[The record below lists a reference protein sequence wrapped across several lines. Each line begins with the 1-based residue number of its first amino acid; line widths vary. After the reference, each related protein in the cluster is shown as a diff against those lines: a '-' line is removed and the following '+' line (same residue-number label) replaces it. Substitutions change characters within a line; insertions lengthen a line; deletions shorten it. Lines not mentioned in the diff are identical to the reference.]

1 MPTPA
6 DMPHRPE
13 TRLYLVTPPI
23 APPEFPQLLD
33 EVIAAGDVASVLIF
47 GDARDPRAYQ
57 SLARPLVSLVQARG
71 AAALLRGD
79 TQLVGRTGAD
89 GFHADADH
97 AALEAALGDLKP
109 DRIVGA
115 GNLRSRHDA
124 MTAGEAG
131 ADYVFFGQ
139 LGQSDEERGNAVEL
153 LIERAEWWQPIFE
166 IPCVVHAPTLD
177 AAGPLARAGAD
188 FVALGNALW
197 QETDPVAAIAGV
209 RRTIARIFAG
219 RAA

>member
-1 MPTPA
+1 MPMPA
-6 DMPHRPE
+6 DTPHRPE
-13 TRLYLVTPPI
+13 TRLYLVTPPA
-23 APPEFPQLLD
+23 APPEFPLLLD
-33 EVIAAGDVASVLIF
+33 EVIAAGDVASVLIW
-47 GDARDPRAYQ
+47 GDAKDPRAYQ
-57 SLARPLVSLVQARG
+57 SLARPLVSIVQARG

-79 TQLVGRTGAD
+79 TQLVARTGAD
-89 GFHADADH
+89 GFHADTDH
-97 AALEAALGDLKP
+97 TALEAAMTDLKP

-139 LGQSDEERGNAVEL
+139 LGQADETRGNAIDL
-153 LIERAEWWQPIFE
+153 LIERAEWWQSIFE

-188 FVALGNALW
+188 FVALGDALW
-197 QETDPVAAIAGV
+197 QAPDPVSAIATI
-209 RRTIARIFAG
+209 RRTMAQIFAG